1 MTSSNGNIFRV
12 TVHLWGESTS
22 HRWIPP
28 VKRSFDV
35 FFDPRLIKLLSKQSR
50 HGYFDTPS
58 RSSWCHCDG
67 NVRCQSR
74 SDLSVWTYG
83 TQPSTD
89 IHTSGKNIVT
99 FFTWVF
105 SWKRPGLKKITRGYY
120 IHPQRVDIFFYGAV
134 GCAVTLPL
142 TKIIA
147 IYILTPRR
155 KHVEF
160 IFRYWMGPL
169 VDGKYVE
176 LTRFN
181 FGHGMRQTVQL
192 SCCLHLSITMT
203 S

>member
-74 SDLSVWTYG
+74 SDLNVWTYG

-99 FFTWVF
+99 LYYVSFLMKTARTQENH
-105 SWKRPGLKKITRGYY
+105 SWLLYPSTTSGHIFLRSCRLCNNITLDKK
-120 IHPQRVDIFFYGAV
+120 HSD
-134 GCAVTLPL
+134 
-142 TKIIA
+142 
-147 IYILTPRR
+147 
-155 KHVEF
+155 
-160 IFRYWMGPL
+160 
-169 VDGKYVE
+169 
-176 LTRFN
+176 
-181 FGHGMRQTVQL
+181 
-192 SCCLHLSITMT
+192 LHLDPERKMCGGYI
-203 S
+203 